1 MKFASKLAA
10 AAAGQLLLL
19 VTHNLQAADDAKA
32 SDKPKP
38 DKDGFYSLFDGKTLD
53 GWKVGKN
60 AESWKAED
68 GMIQVHGPGPSH
80 LFYVGPVHN
89 HDWKNF
95 HLKAMVMTF
104 PHANSGIYFHTKYQE
119 ANWPDDGFEA
129 QVNATHGDWK
139 KTGSLYD
146 VVDIKDPHHVD
157 NKWFLYDIIV
167 EGKHVVLKIDGTT
180 VCDWTEPEGFKPPKG
195 HPGRSCTTARSL
207 YKATIPAARPI
218 SKTSS
223 SSRSTIDRHRN
234 VAEFMKIP
242 GSAWVRLQ
250 F

>member
-1 MKFASKLAA
+1 MKRTCLLIAGF
-10 AAAGQLLLL
+10 AAGALLLIGGRL
-19 VTHNLQAADDAKA
+19 HAADDA
-32 SDKPKP
+32 SSEPKP
-38 DKDGFYSLFDGKTLD
+38 DKDGYYSLFDGKTLD

-119 ANWPDDGFEA
+119 SGWPDDGFEA
-129 QVNATHGDWK
+129 QVNATHSDWK

-146 VVDIKDPHHVD
+146 VKDIRDPHHVD
-157 NKWFLYDIIV
+157 NKWFEYDIIV

-180 VCDWTEPEGFKPPKG
+180 VCDWTEPEGWKPPHG
-195 HPGRSCTTARSL
+195 HPGRYLHHGTFAL
-207 YKATIPAARPI
+207 QGHDPG
-218 SKTSS
+218 SKTYFKD
-223 SSRSTIDRHRN
+223 IKVKPLD
-234 VAEFMKIP
+234 E
-242 GSAWVRLQ
+242 
-250 F
+250 